1 MAIDTNTPTFVE
13 RDPAVIMAESKAKL
27 EELLGRELQPAQV
40 EQLILNFV
48 VFRETLLVN
57 RFNAGMRQML
67 YQFSTAPI
75 LDYIAG
81 LVAVE
86 RLPAASAGCTVRF
99 TLVAGHGSV
108 LIPEG
113 TRVSSSDGVA
123 IFRTV
128 DDAVIAPTTMTI
140 ELAVL
145 ADVAGKVGNGYA
157 IGTINKILDPLAFV
171 STVENIDVTG
181 GGSDVESDEQLRERI
196 KLAPS
201 QYSSAGSR
209 SSYKFYA
216 KSANAMIT
224 DVSVSS
230 PVPGTVLIVPLTE
243 VDETPAQVITDV
255 YDVCS
260 AENVRPLTDTV
271 IVSAPER
278 EDYAIT
284 VDVVLYDGAV
294 CCANPIFDRERHIVS
309 LDGGCG
315 VKHGAQ
321 LNAVL
326 VGPDGAFSCAYCDG
340 LPQVRALDAQARGA
354 DPFHLRW
361 TERAVERLSAENGVA
376 RVRHSASGRILDV
389 PESYLYDDGGRL
401 CCADFPADR
410 LEIAPGDLLSL
421 VDETPLGYIVKKD
434 GVSGLYGGRVRAL

>member
-1 MAIDTNTPTFVE
+1 MAIDNNIPTFVE
-13 RDPAVIMAESKAKL
+13 RDPAVIMTESKAKL

-113 TRVSSSDGVA
+113 TRVSSSDGLA
-123 IFRTV
+123 IFRTI
-128 DDAVIAPTTMTI
+128 DDAIIAPATMTV
-140 ELAVL
+140 ELSVL

-157 IGTINKILDPLAFV
+157 VGTINKILDPLAFV

-181 GGSDVESDEQLRERI
+181 GGSDVESDAQLRERI

-230 PVPGTVLIVPLTE
+230 PVPGSVLIVPLTNE
-243 VDETPAQVITDV
+243 EETPAQVITDV
-255 YDVCS
+255 YNVCN

-271 IVSAPER
+271 IVSAPMPR
-278 EDYAIT
+278 PS
-284 VDVVLYDGAV
+284 GQ
-294 CCANPIFDRERHIVS
+294 VS
-309 LDGGCG
+309 PAPWKILPRRSGQSSVWTSYGRTLPKRAGCP
-315 VKHGAQ
+315 ACTT
-321 LNAVL
+321 LR
-326 VGPDGAFSCAYCDG
+326 SSRR
-340 LPQVRALDAQARGA
+340 PQ
-354 DPFHLRW
+354 
-361 TERAVERLSAENGVA
+361 T
-376 RVRHSASGRILDV
+376 
-389 PESYLYDDGGRL
+389 
-401 CCADFPADR
+401 
-410 LEIAPGDLLSL
+410 
-421 VDETPLGYIVKKD
+421 
-434 GVSGLYGGRVRAL
+434 

>member
-1 MAIDTNTPTFVE
+1 MAIDNNIPTFVE

-75 LDYIAG
+75 LDYIA
-81 LVAVE
+81 
-86 RLPAASAGCTVRF
+86 AASAGCTVRF

-113 TRVSSSDGVA
+113 TRVSSSDGLA
-123 IFRTV
+123 IFRTI
-128 DDAVIAPTTMTI
+128 DDAIIAPATMTV
-140 ELAVL
+140 ELSVL

-157 IGTINKILDPLAFV
+157 VGTINKILDPLAFV

-181 GGSDVESDEQLRERI
+181 GGSDVESDAQLRERI

-230 PVPGTVLIVPLTE
+230 PVPGSVLIVPLTNE
-243 VDETPAQVITDV
+243 EETPAQVITDV
-255 YDVCS
+255 YNVCN

-278 EDYAIT
+278 EDYALM
-284 VDVVLYDGAV
+284 VDVVLYDGA
-294 CCANPIFDRERHIVS
+294 
-309 LDGGCG
+309 
-315 VKHGAQ
+315 
-321 LNAVL
+321 
-326 VGPDGAFSCAYCDG
+326 
-340 LPQVRALDAQARGA
+340 DAA
-354 DPFHLRW
+354 
-361 TERAVERLSAENGVA
+361 TERASITSALEDFAKEKRAKLGLDIIRSHIAQACRLSSVYDVTVVA
-376 RVRHSASGRILDV
+376 PAANLIISD
-389 PESYLYDDGGRL
+389 EQ
-401 CCADFPADR
+401 FPNCTGITVNVTGFSR
-410 LEIAPGDLLSL
+410 G
-421 VDETPLGYIVKKD
+421 
-434 GVSGLYGGRVRAL
+434 

>member
-1 MAIDTNTPTFVE
+1 MAIDNNIPTFVE

-113 TRVSSSDGVA
+113 TRVSSSDGLET
-123 IFRTV
+123 FRTI
-128 DDAVIAPTTMTI
+128 DDAPATMTV
-140 ELAVL
+140 ELSVL

-157 IGTINKILDPLAFV
+157 VGTINKILDPLAFV

-181 GGSDVESDEQLRERI
+181 GGSDVESDAQLRERI

-230 PVPGTVLIVPLTE
+230 PVPGSVLIVPLTNE
-243 VDETPAQVITDV
+243 EETPAQVITDV
-255 YDVCS
+255 YNVCN

-278 EDYAIT
+278 EDYALT
-284 VDVVLYDGAV
+284 VDVVLYDGA
-294 CCANPIFDRERHIVS
+294 
-309 LDGGCG
+309 
-315 VKHGAQ
+315 
-321 LNAVL
+321 
-326 VGPDGAFSCAYCDG
+326 
-340 LPQVRALDAQARGA
+340 DAA
-354 DPFHLRW
+354 
-361 TERAVERLSAENGVA
+361 TERASITSALEDFAEEKRAKLGLDIIRSHIAQACRLSSVYDVTVVA
-376 RVRHSASGRILDV
+376 PAANLIISD
-389 PESYLYDDGGRL
+389 EQ
-401 CCADFPADR
+401 FPNCTGITVNVTGFNR
-410 LEIAPGDLLSL
+410 G
-421 VDETPLGYIVKKD
+421 
-434 GVSGLYGGRVRAL
+434 

>member
-1 MAIDTNTPTFVE
+1 MAIDNNIPTFVE

-113 TRVSSSDGVA
+113 TRDA
-123 IFRTV
+123 I
-128 DDAVIAPTTMTI
+128 IAPATMTV
-140 ELAVL
+140 ELSVL

-157 IGTINKILDPLAFV
+157 VGTINKILDPLAFV

-181 GGSDVESDEQLRERI
+181 GGSDVESDAQLRERI

-230 PVPGTVLIVPLTE
+230 PVPGSVLIVPLTNE
-243 VDETPAQVITDV
+243 EETPAQVITDV
-255 YDVCS
+255 YNVCN

-278 EDYAIT
+278 EDYALM
-284 VDVVLYDGAV
+284 VDVVLYDGA
-294 CCANPIFDRERHIVS
+294 
-309 LDGGCG
+309 
-315 VKHGAQ
+315 
-321 LNAVL
+321 
-326 VGPDGAFSCAYCDG
+326 
-340 LPQVRALDAQARGA
+340 DAA
-354 DPFHLRW
+354 
-361 TERAVERLSAENGVA
+361 TERASITSALEDFAKEKRAKLGLDIIRSHIAQACRLSSVYDVTVVA
-376 RVRHSASGRILDV
+376 PAANLIISD
-389 PESYLYDDGGRL
+389 EQ
-401 CCADFPADR
+401 FPNCTGITVNVTGFSR
-410 LEIAPGDLLSL
+410 G
-421 VDETPLGYIVKKD
+421 
-434 GVSGLYGGRVRAL
+434 

>member
-1 MAIDTNTPTFVE
+1 MAIDNNIPTFVE

-113 TRVSSSDGVA
+113 TRVSSSDGLA
-123 IFRTV
+123 IFRTI
-128 DDAVIAPTTMTI
+128 DDAIIAPATMTV
-140 ELAVL
+140 ELSVL

-157 IGTINKILDPLAFV
+157 VGTINKILDPLAFV

-181 GGSDVESDEQLRERI
+181 GGSDVESDAQLRERI

-230 PVPGTVLIVPLTE
+230 PVPGSVLIVPLTNE
-243 VDETPAQVITDV
+243 EEMPAQVITDV
-255 YDVCS
+255 YNVCN

-278 EDYAIT
+278 EDYALM
-284 VDVVLYDGAV
+284 VDVVLYDGA
-294 CCANPIFDRERHIVS
+294 
-309 LDGGCG
+309 
-315 VKHGAQ
+315 
-321 LNAVL
+321 
-326 VGPDGAFSCAYCDG
+326 
-340 LPQVRALDAQARGA
+340 DAA
-354 DPFHLRW
+354 
-361 TERAVERLSAENGVA
+361 TERASITSALEDFAKEKRAKLGLDIIRSHIAQACRLSSVYDVTVVA
-376 RVRHSASGRILDV
+376 PAANLIISD
-389 PESYLYDDGGRL
+389 EQ
-401 CCADFPADR
+401 FPNCTGITVNVTGFSR
-410 LEIAPGDLLSL
+410 G
-421 VDETPLGYIVKKD
+421 
-434 GVSGLYGGRVRAL
+434 

>member
-108 LIPEG
+108 LIPRNPRIEQRRRG
-113 TRVSSSDGVA
+113 DIPNGRRRRDRAHHYDHRISCFGRCCWQGGERVCHRDDQQNTGPAGV
-123 IFRTV
+123 RV
-128 DDAVIAPTTMTI
+128 
-140 ELAVL
+140 
-145 ADVAGKVGNGYA
+145 
-157 IGTINKILDPLAFV
+157 
-171 STVENIDVTG
+171 TVENIDVTG

-284 VDVVLYDGAV
+284 VDVVLYDGA
-294 CCANPIFDRERHIVS
+294 
-309 LDGGCG
+309 
-315 VKHGAQ
+315 
-321 LNAVL
+321 
-326 VGPDGAFSCAYCDG
+326 
-340 LPQVRALDAQARGA
+340 DAA
-354 DPFHLRW
+354 
-361 TERAVERLSAENGVA
+361 TERESISSALEEYATAKREKLGLDIIRSHIAQTCRLANVYDVTVVA
-376 RVRHSASGRILDV
+376 PAANLIISD
-389 PESYLYDDGGRL
+389 EQ
-401 CCADFPADR
+401 FPNCTAITVNVTGFNR
-410 LEIAPGDLLSL
+410 G
-421 VDETPLGYIVKKD
+421 
-434 GVSGLYGGRVRAL
+434 

>member
-1 MAIDTNTPTFVE
+1 MAIDNNIPTFVE

-81 LVAVE
+81 LVAG
-86 RLPAASAGCTVRF
+86 AGCTVRF

-113 TRVSSSDGVA
+113 TRVSSSDGLA
-123 IFRTV
+123 IFRTI
-128 DDAVIAPTTMTI
+128 DDAIIAPATMTV
-140 ELAVL
+140 ELSVL

-157 IGTINKILDPLAFV
+157 VGTINKILDPLAFV

-181 GGSDVESDEQLRERI
+181 GGSDVESDAQLRERI

-230 PVPGTVLIVPLTE
+230 PVPGSVLIVPLTNE
-243 VDETPAQVITDV
+243 EETPAQVITDV
-255 YDVCS
+255 YNVCN

-278 EDYAIT
+278 EDYALM
-284 VDVVLYDGAV
+284 VDVVLYDGA
-294 CCANPIFDRERHIVS
+294 
-309 LDGGCG
+309 
-315 VKHGAQ
+315 
-321 LNAVL
+321 
-326 VGPDGAFSCAYCDG
+326 
-340 LPQVRALDAQARGA
+340 DAA
-354 DPFHLRW
+354 
-361 TERAVERLSAENGVA
+361 TERASITSALEDFAKEKRAKLGLDIIRSHIAQACRLSSVYDVTVVA
-376 RVRHSASGRILDV
+376 PAANLIISD
-389 PESYLYDDGGRL
+389 EQ
-401 CCADFPADR
+401 FPNCTGITVNVTGFSR
-410 LEIAPGDLLSL
+410 G
-421 VDETPLGYIVKKD
+421 
-434 GVSGLYGGRVRAL
+434 

>member
-1 MAIDTNTPTFVE
+1 M
-13 RDPAVIMAESKAKL
+13 
-27 EELLGRELQPAQV
+27 
-40 EQLILNFV
+40 
-48 VFRETLLVN
+48 
-57 RFNAGMRQML
+57 
-67 YQFSTAPI
+67 
-75 LDYIAG
+75 
-81 LVAVE
+81 
-86 RLPAASAGCTVRF
+86 
-99 TLVAGHGSV
+99 
-108 LIPEG
+108 
-113 TRVSSSDGVA
+113 
-123 IFRTV
+123 
-128 DDAVIAPTTMTI
+128 
-140 ELAVL
+140 
-145 ADVAGKVGNGYA
+145 
-157 IGTINKILDPLAFV
+157 
-171 STVENIDVTG
+171 
-181 GGSDVESDEQLRERI
+181 
-196 KLAPS
+196 
-201 QYSSAGSR
+201 
-209 SSYKFYA
+209 
-216 KSANAMIT
+216 
-224 DVSVSS
+224 
-230 PVPGTVLIVPLTE
+230 
-243 VDETPAQVITDV
+243 
-255 YDVCS
+255 
-260 AENVRPLTDTV
+260 
-271 IVSAPER
+271 
-278 EDYAIT
+278 
-284 VDVVLYDGAV
+284 VLYDGAV